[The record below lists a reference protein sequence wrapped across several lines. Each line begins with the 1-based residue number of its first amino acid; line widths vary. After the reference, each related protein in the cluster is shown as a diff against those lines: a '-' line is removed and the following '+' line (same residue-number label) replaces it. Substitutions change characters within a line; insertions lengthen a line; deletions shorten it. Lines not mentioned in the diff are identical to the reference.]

1 MEHSGKSVGQHPA
14 HRRRPGPSL
23 VLLLP
28 PTARKPFRLDLGN
41 RPAYVE
47 IEAIE
52 LVAGQDGDGARSSR
66 ILGRWSA
73 VVREVNVILISGV
86 TPCPG
91 RRCTGFTYILSSNGQ
106 TAVGRVTFTVTG
118 KVWFINN
125 NAGACP
131 SICNGRHARGRTR
144 LSAPWR

>member
-1 MEHSGKSVGQHPA
+1 MLP
-14 HRRRPGPSL
+14 
-23 VLLLP
+23 LP

-52 LVAGQDGDGARSSR
+52 LVAGQDGDGADVE

-73 VVREVNVILISGV
+73 AVREVNVILISGV

-131 SICNGRHARGRTR
+131 SICNGRTPPGGLASPLPGADRSVAHRAGGER
-144 LSAPWR
+144 WW